1 MFGPLIENVGMP
13 LAREARKQSASA
25 EASNARSRDG
35 QNEVDDD
42 SDNSVDTMQATSYDR
57 HDAARR
63 VHTDPLEST
72 ANAASARREAAP
84 PPPAHTPRPLH
95 LDAVLVSLRE
105 DALRELRAGYPSAQ
119 AAEQLLL
126 RLAAA
131 DAACVMHLQT
141 AELALANKVHES
153 LVHDAGNVLAL
164 ARALKDIV
172 TVNTAIR
179 GRVQSSLTAASTLMA
194 QRRLAQVH
202 RPGVDE

>member
-1 MFGPLIENVGMP
+1 M
-13 LAREARKQSASA
+13 LACRSPARPASKVRPPKHRTHNLA
-25 EASNARSRDG
+25 TGGTRSTTTR
-35 QNEVDDD
+35 
-42 SDNSVDTMQATSYDR
+42 TTTSTR
-57 HDAARR
+57 CRRR
-63 VHTDPLEST
+63 VLTGPTQLEEFVPTHSSRRRTLHRLEGRPLHRLLRT
-72 ANAASARREAAP
+72 LRD
-84 PPPAHTPRPLH
+84 TLH

-194 QRRLAQVH
+194 QRRLTQLH
-202 RPGVDE
+202 QSGSTNEH